1 MAASVDLNGLVL
13 RSNGRKSS
21 APDFPLRAE
30 YFIPAKMPLNVIFP
44 RPNIEAQA
52 HAAHRWAHSQML
64 HEIPIGVQGGAW
76 PFKYELI
83 YDETG
88 LGNIGGFYGEENYGV
103 LSFNSSTLNQSQEY
117 AYTVRVTGQDGVY
130 VDVSRTYTPDNTK
143 FVFVQKG
150 YAGTKVG
157 TITQPLEDIP
167 DWYKNSNTDATY
179 ANKIIVFRTGTY
191 NATGNSAA
199 NPANIVL
206 STPYKTP
213 SLIAFPNE
221 VVEWD
226 MTNAKIYDNSGIDD
240 IFIAGIKFK
249 NARNDVANAQYFW
262 LANES
267 NRCTWFRCKFT
278 DMGYGIDGGDNNGP
292 LFGGG
297 TVNNKSYYYIVDCL
311 FENINNNGT
320 NGGFHDFYM
329 TDHIV
334 VERNTVRNCNSAYG
348 FWLKT
353 SRSFISVRGNI
364 CLEGNQGGMITLAM
378 GSGTGGGAPHD
389 IEICYNAISVPTA
402 QDQDCL
408 TICNDTDWQ
417 NQWYNIYLYRNLI
430 FGGYCRVP
438 GFAGLEPV
446 HTDANI
452 VATSN
457 IGRWDTTK
465 QTTAV
470 SNYVSSVAASISNP
484 DGTLKSGTGF
494 ATHGHRIYA

>member
-21 APDFPLRAE
+21 APDFPLRAG
-30 YFIPAKMPLNVIFP
+30 YFIPAKMPMSLIYP
-44 RPNIEAQA
+44 RPDGETPS
-52 HAAHRWAHSQML
+52 HARHRNFHSQMTY
-64 HEIPIGVQGGAW
+64 EIPIGIQGGAW
-76 PFKYELI
+76 PFKYEILTAP
-83 YDETG
+83 TG
-88 LGNIGGFYGEENYGV
+88 ATIGQYYGTTNYGV
-103 LSFNSSTLNQSQEY
+103 ISWTPSGQTGSQSFSVRATDCDGDTFTVDWTSSLDDS
-117 AYTVRVTGQDGVY
+117 A
-130 VDVSRTYTPDNTK
+130 
-143 FVFVQKG
+143 FVFVQDG

-167 DWYKNSNTDATY
+167 DWYKDSNTDATY

-213 SLIAFPNE
+213 SIMAFPGE
-221 VVEWD
+221 SAVWD

-240 IFIAGIKFK
+240 IFSAGIHFRY
-249 NARNDVANAQYFW
+249 ARNDVANAQYFW
-262 LANES
+262 LAAES
-267 NRCTWFRCKFT
+267 NRCTWFKCKFT
-278 DMGYGIDGGDNNGP
+278 DMDYGINGGDNTGP
-292 LFGGG
+292 LFGGS
-297 TVNNKSYYYIVDCL
+297 TVNNKSYYYVVDCL
-311 FENINNNGT
+311 FEDINNNGV

-329 TDHIV
+329 TDYIV
-334 VERNTVRNCNSAYG
+334 TERNTVKNCNSAYG

-378 GSGTGGGAPHD
+378 GALTGGGAPHD

-408 TICNDTDWQ
+408 TICNDTDWE

-457 IGRWDTTK
+457 IARWDTTR
-465 QTTAV
+465 QTTTV
-470 SNYVSSVAASISNP
+470 SNYVSSVAASISNA

-494 ATHGHRIYA
+494 ATHGYWVYS